1 MPDADPAMPLSAA
14 TDRNDLAAVRGLL
27 AAGVARA
34 DLDRALAR
42 SVLRFAERRAIA
54 ELLVAHGADPDGQY
68 GGDYGP
74 LALVTGECLDPDGMA
89 FLAAHGA
96 HLDFAPVATKYGE
109 ACMVGSVLGTYHRG
123 DNARKHRCL
132 DLLLG
137 LRAPV
142 PAAVGPALLALHRGD
157 AAALARLCAGD
168 PGLATRRFPDMPYGN
183 TRLAGGTLL
192 HAAVEFDEHEAIDV
206 LLRHGADP
214 NARSAAGHGPTPVFH
229 AIALGWEAAT
239 GWGHKLATI
248 DHLLLRCGAA
258 LDLSLRAAI
267 QRSDQ
272 SAPTAVMTACE
283 LAASAQPAPGSP
295 AAAVLQRLR
304 DRS

>member
-1 MPDADPAMPLSAA
+1 MPDSNPAMLLTAA

-27 AAGVARA
+27 AADVARA

-42 SVLRFAERRAIA
+42 AVLRFTERRAIA

-96 HLDFAPVATKYGE
+96 HLDFVPVATKYGE

-142 PAAVGPALLALHRGD
+142 PATVGPALLAVHRGD
-157 AAALARLCAGD
+157 AAGLARLCADD
-168 PGLATRRFPDMPYGN
+168 PALTTRRFPDMPYGN

-192 HAAVEFDEHEAIDV
+192 HAAVEFDEHDAIDV

-214 NARSAAGHGPTPVFH
+214 NARSAADDGATPVFH
-229 AIALGWEAAT
+229 AIALGWEVAT

-248 DHLLLRCGAA
+248 DHLLRCCGAR
-258 LDLSLRAAI
+258 LDLTIRASVL
-267 QRSDQ
+267 RSDQ
-272 SAPTAVMTACE
+272 STPTAPMTASE

-304 DRS
+304 DRA